1 MSSPEAILAVVIT
14 AQELL
19 AFTEDRLIQFLNDCR
34 VEGAGFDI
42 SRVAHVDKL
51 SDGQREEFS
60 EKVR

>member
-1 MSSPEAILAVVIT
+1 MVIT

-19 AFTEDRLIQFLNDCR
+19 AFNEDRLVQFLNDCR
-34 VEGAGFDI
+34 VQGGGFDI

-51 SDGQREEFS
+51 SCGQRDEFS